1 MSASEAEGRGFKSRQ
16 ARQKFWVII
25 GYMVEYAYLV
35 GLFVASFSSATIL
48 PGTSELTFLYLLKIG
63 YSSEI
68 LITVATIGNTLGGM
82 TSYLLGL
89 GVLRF
94 SSRRNYPWLTEA
106 LRKRGP
112 VLLIFSW
119 VPFVGDIFCL
129 GAGWLRFN
137 LWSSLLMM
145 AIGKGLRYWWLAII
159 FESMK

>member
-1 MSASEAEGRGFKSRQ
+1 M
-16 ARQKFWVII
+16 II

-94 SSRRNYPWLTEA
+94 SSRRSHPWLTEV